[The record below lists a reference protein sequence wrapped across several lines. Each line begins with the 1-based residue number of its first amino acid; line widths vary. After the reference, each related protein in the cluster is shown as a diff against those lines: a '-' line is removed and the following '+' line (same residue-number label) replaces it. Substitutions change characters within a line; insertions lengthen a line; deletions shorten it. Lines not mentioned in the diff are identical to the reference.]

1 MSERNP
7 VAKPGKEQVILS
19 TFLMPSALPA
29 PEGADAKLLQSPADP
44 ALWLEKGHAY
54 AKQTRFRDAIAAYS
68 MGLNYDP
75 FHALLLR
82 FRGHRYLSLR
92 FYQAG
97 AADLEASSRF
107 DPTNWDTWYHLG
119 LAYYLLRDFRRA
131 EKAYETC
138 LPMTP
143 KTNDPTLWPAITSWL
158 WRTKTKL
165 GKKDEA
171 KALLKDVDP
180 AFNAGENQFYQNCAL
195 TYAGLLEPE
204 MLKKPPEGQ
213 EMTPIALSTQGY
225 GLSTWYEG
233 AGDREKQRQTN
244 QWIVDNGFWAAFGYL
259 AAEADLMDAEGKA

>member
-1 MSERNP
+1 MSERTTP
-7 VAKPGKEQVILS
+7 AQPGKEQVILS
-19 TFLMPSALPA
+19 TFLMPSAA
-29 PEGADAKLLQSPADP
+29 DAAGSADAKLLEDPRNP

-68 MGLNYDP
+68 MGLTFDP

-92 FYQAG
+92 FFQQG

-119 LAYYLLRDFRRA
+119 LAYYLLGDYERA

-138 LPMTP
+138 LPRTP
-143 KTNDPTLWPAITSWL
+143 ATGDPTLWPAIISWL

-165 GKKDEA
+165 GKADEA
-171 KALLKDVDP
+171 RALLKDVDP
-180 AFNAGENQFYQNCAL
+180 AFDAGENQFYQNCAL
-195 TYAGLLEPE
+195 VYAGLKEPE
-204 MLKKPPEGQ
+204 TLRLPPEGQ
-213 EMTPIALSTQGY
+213 EFTPIALATQGY

-233 AGDREKQRQTN
+233 AGDAAKQRETN

-259 AAEADLMDAEGKA
+259 AAEADLKAAEGRA